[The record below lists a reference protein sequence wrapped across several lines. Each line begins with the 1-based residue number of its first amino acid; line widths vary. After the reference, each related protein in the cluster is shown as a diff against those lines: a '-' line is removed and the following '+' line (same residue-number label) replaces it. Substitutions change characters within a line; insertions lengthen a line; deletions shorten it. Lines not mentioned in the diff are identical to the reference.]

1 MKHPFRISPLHSFA
15 QRQAWLGLAVLAA
28 GFGASA
34 QAQTIFRCPSI
45 NGVTQ
50 YTNDAA
56 EAQRQRCEPMTGGNL
71 TVVQT
76 RPTAGAPGA
85 APAASGGQSVRLAAA
100 SPSGGVPRPAD
111 QRVNATE
118 QRQRDADARVI
129 LEGELRKEEAALA
142 ELRRDFNNGEP
153 ERRGDERN
161 YQRYLDRVAAMREQ
175 ISRKE
180 GDIAAIR
187 RELQKFA
194 NAN

>member
-1 MKHPFRISPLHSFA
+1 MQHDRNTHLSQRPLLWSA
-15 QRQAWLGLAVLAA
+15 AVLIGLCAA
-28 GFGASA
+28 GSSAS
-34 QAQTIFRCPSI
+34 QTIFRCPSI

-76 RPTAGAPGA
+76 RPAVAAAPGA
-85 APAASGGQSVRLAAA
+85 AAPSTGTQPVRLAAA
-100 SPSGGVPRPAD
+100 SPAAGVPRPAD
-111 QRVNATE
+111 QRVNPSE
-118 QRQRDADARVI
+118 QRQRDADARTI

-175 ISRKE
+175 IARKE

-187 RELQKFA
+187 RELQKFSA
-194 NAN
+194 SN